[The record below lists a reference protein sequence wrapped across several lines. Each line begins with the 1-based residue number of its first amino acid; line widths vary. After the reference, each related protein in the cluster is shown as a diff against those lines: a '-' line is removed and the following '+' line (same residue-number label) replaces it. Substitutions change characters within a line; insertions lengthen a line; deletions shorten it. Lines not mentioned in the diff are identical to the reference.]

1 MPVAASASQ
10 AELYFSQGQ
19 NCNVYTDKS
28 STFEVGHDFGWC
40 ERHVAPY
47 LSGSEVKDGPY
58 VEELL
63 STIL

>member
-1 MPVAASASQ
+1 MAASASQ

-28 STFEVGHDFGWC
+28 STFEVGHDFGRC

-58 VEELL
+58 V
-63 STIL
+63 